1 MLKDAKEGY
10 AKDVE
15 ATDINL
21 KKDQEIHFGDQK
33 AGDEP
38 VKSMNDTGDDVI
50 APIEKG
56 PANLL
61 GTKPKSK

>member
-1 MLKDAKEGY
+1 MLKDAEKGY
-10 AKDVE
+10 GKDGE
-15 ATDINL
+15 QTDINL

-33 AGDEP
+33 NDEP
-38 VKSMNDTGDDVI
+38 VKDMDSLPEDVI